1 MAPETPEAP
10 QQPRGQ
16 LVPRASS
23 PTSGK
28 HWANRFGRLGTGP
41 VKQRVWTLGRLLLLG
56 VALLVTYGAF
66 FLAAMRVATNARE
79 VKVPDLRGKSVAE
92 ATDAVSRAGLA
103 LRVDPLRRPDPSVPN
118 DHVLSQ
124 DPAPG
129 SVLRRQRAVRVRV
142 SDGSKAPVLPSV
154 VGQFE
159 RDAETALAQEHITIV
174 GRAEV
179 QTSEYPAGTIVAQD
193 PPAQSRS
200 NGITLLVNRGEGT
213 QRFVMPDLIGTY
225 GERVAGL
232 MRAADF
238 RVSIVDNVPY
248 PGLPAGIVVRQT
260 PQPGF
265 QIGLKDAISL
275 EISR

>member
-1 MAPETPEAP
+1 MAPETP
-10 QQPRGQ
+10 
-16 LVPRASS
+16 
-23 PTSGK
+23 K

-41 VKQRVWTLGRLLLLG
+41 VKQRVWTLGRLLLLAG
-56 VALLVTYGAF
+56 ALSVTYGAF

-92 ATDAVSRAGLA
+92 ATDAVSNAGLA
-103 LRVDPLRRPDPSVPN
+103 LRVDQLRRPDPSVPT

-129 SVLRRQRAVRVRV
+129 TVLRRRRAVRVRV

-159 RDAETALAQEHITIV
+159 RDAEAVLAQQQIALV

-179 QTSEYPAGTIVAQD
+179 QTSVYPPGTIVAQD
-193 PPAQSRS
+193 PPAKSRS
-200 NGITLLVNRGEGT
+200 SGITLLVNRGEAT
-213 QRFVMPDLIGTY
+213 QRFVMPDLIGTF
-225 GERVAGL
+225 GERVAAL

-238 RVSIVDNVPY
+238 RVTIVGGAPY

-260 PQPGF
+260 PQAGF

-275 EISR
+275 ETSR

>member
-10 QQPRGQ
+10 HTPRGQ
-16 LVPRASS
+16 LVRRASS
-23 PTSGK
+23 SPTGK
-28 HWANRFGRLGTGP
+28 HWANRLGRLGTGP
-41 VKQRVWTLGRLLLLG
+41 VKQRVWTVGRLLLLAG
-56 VALLVTYGAF
+56 ALTVTYGAF

-129 SVLRRQRAVRVRV
+129 TVLRRQRAVRVRV
-142 SDGSKAPVLPSV
+142 SDGSKAPILPSV
-154 VGQFE
+154 VGQLE
-159 RDAETALAQEHITIV
+159 RDAEAVLMQEHIAIV
-174 GRAEV
+174 GRADV

-193 PPAQSRS
+193 PPAKTRS
-200 NGITLLVNRGEGT
+200 NGITLLVNRGEAA
-213 QRFVMPDLIGTY
+213 QRFVMPDLIGTF
-225 GERVAGL
+225 GERVQGL
-232 MRAADF
+232 LRAADF
-238 RVSIVDNVPY
+238 RVTIVGDTPY

-260 PQPGF
+260 PQAGF
-265 QIGLKDAISL
+265 QIGLRDAISL

>member
-1 MAPETPEAP
+1 MAPERPEGSP
-10 QQPRGQ
+10 TPRGQ
-16 LVPRASS
+16 LVPHASS
-23 PTSGK
+23 PKSQK

-41 VKQRVWTLGRLLLLG
+41 VKQRVWTVGRLLLLAG
-56 VALLVTYGAF
+56 ALSVTYGAF

-124 DPAPG
+124 DPSPG
-129 SVLRRQRAVRVRV
+129 TVLRRQRAVRVRV

-159 RDAETALAQEHITIV
+159 RDAEAVLAQEHISIV

-179 QTSEYPAGTIVAQD
+179 QTSEYPAGTVVAQD
-193 PPAQSRS
+193 PPAKSRS
-200 NGITLLVNRGEGT
+200 SGITLLVNRGEST
-213 QRFVMPDLIGTY
+213 QRFVMPDLIGTF

-238 RVSIVDNVPY
+238 RVSIVGDAPY

-260 PQPGF
+260 PQAGF

-275 EISR
+275 EVSR